1 MKRLVKILMGLAV
14 AAVLCGGAGSAIKGY
29 QAVAAEAEREALC
42 AQAKEMRGYRL
53 ILQDEGERYIWP
65 LTYEE
70 LGIYGEV
77 VKTASGQGLSQAR
90 YALGVRYDPEH
101 VRAYID
107 ELYRDY
113 LQAAHDAYFQI
124 SYDNQV
130 TIVPEQAGQALKMSA
145 IDAAIASALDKPQPM
160 QLIVLSSQWTK
171 PEIKAS
177 DLESLG
183 IESLLGEYS
192 TRFNGADR
200 SRTSN
205 IWLASSKIE
214 GHLLRPGEIFSFNTV
229 VGPRTKERGF
239 SEAGVIINNEHGVDI
254 GGGVCQ
260 VATTLY
266 NAAQAAGLTIEERYS
281 HSLQVHYVEKG
292 QDAAVV
298 YGEKD
303 LCFRNDTEHTVLIKS
318 YFAYGQLT
326 FKIFG

>member
-1 MKRLVKILMGLAV
+1 MKRLVKIVMGLAV
-14 AAVLCGGAGSAIKGY
+14 AAALCGGAFSVVKEY
-29 QAVAAEAEREALC
+29 QAVAVEAEREALC
-42 AQAKEMRGYRL
+42 AQAEEMRGYRL

-65 LTYEE
+65 VTYEE

-77 VKTASGQGLSQAR
+77 VPALGHGLNQAW
-90 YALGVRYDPEH
+90 YALEVRYDPEH
-101 VRAYID
+101 VRGYID

-145 IDAAIASALDKPQPM
+145 IDAAIASALDTPQPM
-160 QLIVLSSQWTK
+160 QLIVLSSQWSK
-171 PEIKAS
+171 PAVKAS

-214 GHLLRPGEIFSFNTV
+214 GHLLRPGETFSFNTV
-229 VGPRTKERGF
+229 VGPRTRERGF

-266 NAAQAAGLTIEERYS
+266 NAARTAGLTIVERHS

-292 QDAAVV
+292 RDAAVV

-303 LCFRNDTEHTVLIKS
+303 LCFRNDTEHTVLITS